1 MTGVNIKLDKERTIR
16 FTTKAIAAFERKI
29 GKPFSKIDDFDDL
42 FLDEKLSLIWAG
54 LLHEDKDLT
63 VDRVFDLV
71 DEHSDMLTVLE
82 AVGNAME
89 MAFGSSEENGP
100 AGE

>member
-1 MTGVNIKLDKERTIR
+1 MKGVSIKLDKERTLR

-54 LLHEDKDLT
+54 LLHEDNNLT
-63 VDRVFDLV
+63 VDEVFDLI
-71 DEHSDMLTVLE
+71 DEHSDMLSVLQ
-82 AVGNAME
+82 AVGSAME
-89 MAFGSSEENGP
+89 MAFGGSGDSPE
-100 AGE
+100 GE